1 MNSTLSNMK
10 AYGEMCYNFN
20 EFFILFSLIFLLISS
35 SFFFSITD
43 PISHPLIFSSSPSIL
58 FHAHAHT
65 NADASLPRRSLSSCG
80 FSFFFFF
87 FGCGLM
93 GGLGNG
99 WLWMDR
105 SVVGGF
111 GWADRCPPR
120 STVHLTLSDQIAL
133 VFFFFFFFFGVCG
146 LCFMGCNGLMLV
158 GYSGGW
164 ADFHGL

>member
-65 NADASLPRRSLSSCG
+65 NADASLPRQSLSSCG

-93 GGLGNG
+93 GGLGMG
-99 WLWMDR
+99 WVRMGKSASTMQHHPSHILRSDR
-105 SVVGGF
+105 LG
-111 GWADRCPPR
+111 
-120 STVHLTLSDQIAL
+120 
-133 VFFFFFFFFGVCG
+133 FFFFFF
-146 LCFMGCNGLMLV
+146 LV
-158 GYSGGW
+158 DVG
-164 ADFHGL
+164 

>member
-1 MNSTLSNMK
+1 MNSSLSNMK
-10 AYGEMCYNFN
+10 AYGEICYKFN
-20 EFFILFSLIFLLISS
+20 EFFLLFSLISLSISS
-35 SFFFSITD
+35 SFFLKHRSS
-43 PISHPLIFSSSPSIL
+43 ISHPLIFSSSPSIL

-65 NADASLPRRSLSSCG
+65 NTDASLPRRSLSSCG

-133 VFFFFFFFFGVCG
+133 VFFFFFFFFLVYVGCVSWVV
-146 LCFMGCNGLMLV
+146 MG
-158 GYSGGW
+158 
-164 ADFHGL
+164 